1 MNNTALSWCIN
12 LHSAPSPSLQKTHP
26 PPLPPLLIIIAQF
39 LIVDS
44 TGHFEAERESRMGW
58 RRVEL
63 HCGSVWGPCC
73 EGNWVPQNG
82 PVADPGEA
90 RVRPLFLDQTEVRRA
105 EKKNWGDPPPPTLL
119 HSLAGW

>member
-1 MNNTALSWCIN
+1 
-12 LHSAPSPSLQKTHP
+12 
-26 PPLPPLLIIIAQF
+26 
-39 LIVDS
+39 
-44 TGHFEAERESRMGW
+44 MGW